1 MKGIT
6 QYIPATL
13 WKRLLAYIVDTLVI
27 GIFVEVS
34 FIGLSKK
41 AFGSLSEKT
50 FLSATIPEITL
61 PIVIMTLVIA
71 VLSLLYW
78 SVLEYKLGQSLG
90 KMLFKLYVDSETGKL
105 TFAQTLVRNI
115 PKTSS
120 LLLII
125 DSLALLGAPYYKRFT
140 ERWSQTYVVDKT
152 TKT

>member
-1 MKGIT
+1 MFNFFQAEDGIRD
-6 QYIPATL
+6 
-13 WKRLLAYIVDTLVI
+13 KLVTGVQTCALPI
-27 GIFVEVS
+27 
-34 FIGLSKK
+34 
-41 AFGSLSEKT
+41 SLSEKT

-90 KMLFKLYVDSETGKL
+90 KMLFKLYVVSETGKL

-125 DSLALLGAPYYKRFT
+125 DSLALL
-140 ERWSQTYVVDKT
+140 
-152 TKT
+152 

>member
-6 QYIPATL
+6 RYIPAPL
-13 WKRLLAYIVDTLVI
+13 WKRLLAYIVDALII
-27 GIFVEVS
+27 GILVEAS

-50 FLSATIPEITL
+50 FLSVAIPEITL
-61 PIVIMTLVIA
+61 SIIIMTLVIA

-90 KMLFKLYVDSETGKL
+90 KMLFKLYVVSETEKL
-105 TFAQTLVRNI
+105 TFAQALVRNI

-120 LLLII
+120 WLLII
-125 DSLALLGAPYYKRFT
+125 DSLALLRYPYHKRFT

-152 TKT
+152 TKI